1 VFGRKNNTE
10 VIVQRIETL
19 SNEVKIDK
27 QGKRKKKENM
37 NIRK

>member
-27 QGKRKKKENM
+27 QGKRKKKEN
-37 NIRK
+37 I

>member
-19 SNEVKIDK
+19 SNDVKMNK
-27 QGKRKKKENM
+27 QGKRKKKEN
-37 NIRK
+37 I

>member
-19 SNEVKIDK
+19 SNEVKMDK
-27 QGKRKKKENM
+27 QGKRKKKEN
-37 NIRK
+37 I

>member
-19 SNEVKIDK
+19 SNEVKMNK
-27 QGKRKKKENM
+27 QGKRKKKEN
-37 NIRK
+37 I